1 MSQEQIFASLDE
13 MLANP
18 KSKNFLNHLVRSY
31 VPFTK
36 VQKVWDK
43 PKGDFKCVLTR
54 TPLISVA
61 EVMQGMQ
68 TEEYKA
74 DFMKSLKS
82 IFDDNAK
89 HENPVVKLLGDKTLG
104 LTGKDTTTFMSFS
117 AYQGFMDW
125 VITKSLN
132 GDKHINWL
140 LGSIRRDSF
149 LKRAENIQDEGV
161 QKKVQQIVKQKQ
173 TTTTYSMG
181 DASDVLAKLKA
192 KMEGQ

>member
-1 MSQEQIFASLDE
+1 MTTEQIHASLDA
-13 MLANP
+13 MLTNP
-18 KSKNFLNHLVRSY
+18 KSKNFLNHLVRAYMPVSN
-31 VPFTK
+31 VD
-36 VQKVWDK
+36 KVWDQ

-54 TPLISVA
+54 TPLISVG

-74 DFMKSLKS
+74 DFMKGLKGLL
-82 IFDDNAK
+82 DENTK
-89 HENPVVKLLGDKTLG
+89 YENPVIKLLGDKKLG

-125 VITKSLN
+125 VITKALK

-140 LGSIRRDSF
+140 LGAIRRDSF
-149 LKRAENIQDEGV
+149 IGRAEGIQDE
-161 QKKVQQIVKQKQ
+161 KVQQIVKQTQ
-173 TTTTYSMG
+173 TSSTYSMG

>member
-1 MSQEQIFASLDE
+1 MTTEQIHASLDA

-18 KSKNFLNHLVRSY
+18 KSKNFLNHLVRAYMPVSN
-31 VPFTK
+31 VD
-36 VQKVWDK
+36 KVWDQ

-74 DFMKSLKS
+74 DFMKSLKGLL
-82 IFDDNAK
+82 DENTK
-89 HENPVVKLLGDKTLG
+89 YENPVVKLLGDRTLG
-104 LTGKDTTTFMSFS
+104 LTGKDTTTFMSFD

-125 VITKSLN
+125 VITKALN
-132 GDKHINWL
+132 GNKHINWL

-149 LKRAENIQDEGV
+149 MSRAENIQDEGV

-181 DASDVLAKLKA
+181 DASDVLAKLTA

>member
-1 MSQEQIFASLDE
+1 MTTEQIHASLDK

-18 KSKNFLNHLVRSY
+18 KSKNFLNHLVRAYMPVSN
-31 VPFTK
+31 VD
-36 VQKVWDK
+36 KVWDK
-43 PKGDFKCVLTR
+43 PKSDFKCVLTQS
-54 TPLISVA
+54 PLISVQ
-61 EVMQGMQ
+61 EIMQGMQ

-82 IFDDNAK
+82 IFDENAE
-89 HENPVVKLLGDKTLG
+89 HENPVVILLGDKTLG

>member
-1 MSQEQIFASLDE
+1 MTTEQIHASLDA

-18 KSKNFLNHLVRSY
+18 KSKNFLNHLVRAYMPSSN
-31 VPFTK
+31 VD
-36 VQKVWDK
+36 KVWEQ
-43 PKGDFKCVLTR
+43 PKGEFKCVLTKS
-54 TPLISVA
+54 PLISVQ
-61 EVMQGMQ
+61 EIMQGMQ

-82 IFDDNAK
+82 IFDEDAK

-104 LTGKDTTTFMSFS
+104 LTGKDTTTFMSFD

-125 VITKSLN
+125 VITKALN
-132 GDKHINWL
+132 GNKHINWL

-149 LKRAENIQDEGV
+149 MSRAENIQDEGV

>member
-1 MSQEQIFASLDE
+1 MTTEQIHASLDE
-13 MLANP
+13 MLTNP
-18 KSKNFLNHLVRSY
+18 KSKNFLNHLVRAYMPVSN
-31 VPFTK
+31 VD
-36 VQKVWDK
+36 KVWDQ

-54 TPLISVA
+54 TPLISVG

-74 DFMKSLKS
+74 DFMKGLKGLL
-82 IFDDNAK
+82 DENTK
-89 HENPVVKLLGDKTLG
+89 YENPVVKLLGDKTLG

-125 VITKSLN
+125 VITKALK

-149 LKRAENIQDEGV
+149 IGRAEGIQDETV
-161 QKKVQQIVKQKQ
+161 QKKVQQIAKQKQ
-173 TTTTYSMG
+173 TSTTYSMG

-192 KMEGQ
+192 KMEVQ

>member
-1 MSQEQIFASLDE
+1 MTTEQIHASLDA
-13 MLANP
+13 MLTNP
-18 KSKNFLNHLVRSY
+18 KSKNFLNHLVRAYMPVSN
-31 VPFTK
+31 VD
-36 VQKVWDK
+36 KVWDQ

-54 TPLISVA
+54 TPLISVG

-74 DFMKSLKS
+74 DFMKGLKGLL
-82 IFDDNAK
+82 DENTK
-89 HENPVVKLLGDKTLG
+89 YENPVIKLLGDKKLG

-125 VITKSLN
+125 VITKALK

-140 LGSIRRDSF
+140 LGAIRRDSF
-149 LKRAENIQDEGV
+149 IGRAEGIQDETV

-173 TTTTYSMG
+173 TSSTYSMG

>member
-1 MSQEQIFASLDE
+1 MTQEQIHASLDA

-18 KSKNFLNHLVRSY
+18 KSKNFLNHLVRAY
-31 VPFTK
+31 MPVTN
-36 VQKVWDK
+36 VDKVWEQ
-43 PKGDFKCVLTR
+43 PKGDFKCVLTKN
-54 TPLISVA
+54 PLISVQ
-61 EVMQGMQ
+61 EIMQGMQ

-82 IFDDNAK
+82 IFDEDAK
-89 HENPVVKLLGDKTLG
+89 HENPIAKLLGDRTLG
-104 LTGKDTTTFMSFS
+104 LAGKDTTTFMSFD
-117 AYQGFMDW
+117 AYQAFMDW
-125 VITKSLN
+125 VITKALN
-132 GDKHINWL
+132 GNKHINWL

-149 LKRAENIQDEGV
+149 MSRAENIQDEGV

>member
-1 MSQEQIFASLDE
+1 
-13 MLANP
+13 
-18 KSKNFLNHLVRSY
+18 
-31 VPFTK
+31 
-36 VQKVWDK
+36 
-43 PKGDFKCVLTR
+43 
-54 TPLISVA
+54 
-61 EVMQGMQ
+61 MQGMQ

-74 DFMKSLKS
+74 DFMKSLKGLL
-82 IFDDNAK
+82 DENTK
-89 HENPVVKLLGDKTLG
+89 YENPVVKLLGDRTLG
-104 LTGKDTTTFMSFS
+104 LTGKDTTTFMSFD

-125 VITKSLN
+125 VITKALN
-132 GDKHINWL
+132 GNKHINWL

-149 LKRAENIQDEGV
+149 MSRAENIQDEGV

>member
-1 MSQEQIFASLDE
+1 MTTEQIHASLDA

-18 KSKNFLNHLVRSY
+18 KSKNFLNHLVRAYMPVSN
-31 VPFTK
+31 VD
-36 VQKVWDK
+36 KVWDQ

-74 DFMKSLKS
+74 DFMKSLKGLL
-82 IFDDNAK
+82 DENTK
-89 HENPVVKLLGDKTLG
+89 YENPVVKLLGDRTLG
-104 LTGKDTTTFMSFS
+104 LTGKDTTTFMSFD

-125 VITKSLN
+125 VITKALN
-132 GDKHINWL
+132 GNKHINWL

-149 LKRAENIQDEGV
+149 MSRAENIQDEGV

>member
-1 MSQEQIFASLDE
+1 MTTEQIHVSLDA
-13 MLANP
+13 MLTNP
-18 KSKNFLNHLVRSY
+18 KSKNFLNHLVRAYMPVSN
-31 VPFTK
+31 VD
-36 VQKVWDK
+36 KVWDQ

-54 TPLISVA
+54 TPLISVG

-74 DFMKSLKS
+74 DFMKGLKGLL
-82 IFDDNAK
+82 DENTK
-89 HENPVVKLLGDKTLG
+89 YENPVIKLLGDKKLG

-125 VITKSLN
+125 VITKALK

-140 LGSIRRDSF
+140 LGAIRRDSF
-149 LKRAENIQDEGV
+149 IGRAEGIQDETV

-173 TTTTYSMG
+173 TSSTYSMG